1 MSEVK
6 KLTEEEIKKVTD
18 IRKNYV
24 TIQNTFG
31 QLHLT
36 KLNLE
41 NQLSQINVN
50 YETLTT
56 EYTKTQEAE
65 RTLVQSIQ
73 NGFGQLHLT
82 KINLEKQLKNIDV
95 NYETLTSEYQ
105 KTQEA
110 EQEIVKT
117 IQDKY
122 GIGTLNIE
130 DGTFTPTNTEKS

>member
-1 MSEVK
+1 MSK
-6 KLTEEEIKKVTD
+6 IQKLTEDELKKVQD

-73 NGFGQLHLT
+73 
-82 KINLEKQLKNIDV
+82 
-95 NYETLTSEYQ
+95 
-105 KTQEA
+105 
-110 EQEIVKT
+110 
-117 IQDKY
+117 DKY
-122 GIGTLNIE
+122 GQGTLNIG
-130 DGTFTPTNTEKS
+130 DGTFTPTEDSENS